1 MTPPLYAYRAGRL
14 LDDGDPRA
22 QFVKPVVIDH
32 GNTSHPARRNHWNSH
47 LDRHSSATPASAA
60 FRFMG
65 ATTTWRQLHDRV
77 CGLADAMA
85 RRGIGFGDRVIVLMT
100 NRPEFM
106 ETVLAANRL
115 GAIAVPVNFRFS
127 VPEVSY
133 IVENSASDLLVTD
146 VALRHPSLRC
156 VSTAGTSSGWAELYD
171 ELLTEPGRRAA
182 PVDVPE

>member
-1 MTPPLYAYRAGRL
+1 L
-14 LDDGDPRA
+14 LDDVDPRA
-22 QFVKPVVIDH
+22 QFVRLVVIDH
-32 GNTSHPARRNHWNSH
+32 GNTSYPVRRNHWNSH
-47 LDRHSSATPASAA
+47 LDRHSSATSARAA

-77 CGLADAMA
+77 CGLADSMA

-133 IVENSASDLLVTD
+133 IIENSAPDLLVTD
-146 VALRHPSLRC
+146 EATEQLAREVALRHPSLRH
-156 VSTAGTSSGWAELYD
+156 VSTADTSSG
-171 ELLTEPGRRAA
+171 
-182 PVDVPE
+182 